1 LIADLAKRRPVLQSS
16 GEWRHRR
23 KDGRV
28 IDVQIESHAMA
39 FSGHDAVLVVAQ
51 DITDR
56 KRAEEALAESEE
68 QYRYLFENANDAI
81 FTIDLRG
88 NFTSVNKAA
97 EMLSG
102 YPRAEAL
109 QQNIADVLPPEHLA
123 TARAMLATKLGGG
136 DPTRY
141 EVELLTKDGRRVPV
155 EIGTTLVSRFGEP
168 MGVQGVG
175 RDMTE
180 RKRAEEEIKRHLNR
194 LTALRA
200 IDVAIASSLDLS
212 LALNVLL
219 DQVTTQLQV
228 HAAAV
233 LLLNPHTQ
241 VLEAAATRGFR
252 SNEIQRTRL
261 RLGEGLAGRAALERR
276 MVSSENL
283 AEAGR
288 SFTRAELL
296 AKERFVAYYAAPL
309 VAKGQIE
316 GVLEVFHR
324 GPFEPTTDWLDF
336 FTALAGQAAIA
347 VDNVHLFSN
356 LQTANL
362 ELKAAYDNT
371 LEGWVRAL
379 DLRDKETEG
388 HTQRVTD
395 LTVRLAKSLGV
406 PEADLV
412 HVYRGALLH
421 DIGKMAIPDAVLLK
435 PGPLTPDERQIIERH
450 PVYAYEFLSAIPYLR
465 PALDIPYCHH
475 EKWDGTGYPRGLKGE
490 QIPLVARIFAV
501 VDVWDA
507 LRSDRPYRKGWADEK
522 ALQHIREQA
531 GSHFDR
537 KIVESFF
544 KMGF

>member
-1 LIADLAKRRPVLQSS
+1 ML
-16 GEWRHRR
+16 
-23 KDGRV
+23 
-28 IDVQIESHAMA
+28 
-39 FSGHDAVLVVAQ
+39 
-51 DITDR
+51 
-56 KRAEEALAESEE
+56 
-68 QYRYLFENANDAI
+68 
-81 FTIDLRG
+81 
-88 NFTSVNKAA
+88 TS
-97 EMLSG
+97 
-102 YPRAEAL
+102 
-109 QQNIADVLPPEHLA
+109 
-123 TARAMLATKLGGG
+123 KLTGG

-155 EIGTTLVSRFGEP
+155 EIATTLISRFGQP
-168 MGVQGVG
+168 LGVQGVG

-219 DQVTTQLQV
+219 DQVTSQLQV
-228 HAAAV
+228 DAAAV
-233 LLLNPHTQ
+233 LLFNPHTQ
-241 VLEAAATRGFR
+241 VLELAAARGFR
-252 SNEIQRTRL
+252 SHEIQRTRL

-283 AEAGR
+283 TDEGR
-288 SFTRAELL
+288 SFTRADLL
-296 AKERFVAYYAAPL
+296 VKERFRSYYAAPL
-309 VAKGQIE
+309 VAKGQVE

-324 GPFEPTTDWLDF
+324 GPFEATTDWLDF
-336 FTALAGQAAIA
+336 LVALAGQAAIA
-347 VDNVHLFSN
+347 VDNVTLFSDV
-356 LQTANL
+356 QTANM

-395 LTVRLAKSLGV
+395 LTVRLARALDV
-406 PEADLV
+406 PEADLL

-435 PGPLTPDERQIIERH
+435 PGPLTPQERQVIERH
-450 PVYAYEFLSAIPYLR
+450 PGYAYEFLSSIPYLR

-501 VDVWDA
+501 ADVWDA
-507 LRSDRPYRKGWADEK
+507 LRSDRPYRKGWSDEQ
-522 ALQHIREQA
+522 ALQYIREQS
-531 GSHFDR
+531 GTHFDPKVAGLFLKTEPLR
-537 KIVESFF
+537 
-544 KMGF
+544 G

>member
-1 LIADLAKRRPVLQSS
+1 MRITDIRPREDVERLAANLANPRPVLQSS

-23 KDGRV
+23 KNGQV
-28 IDVQIESHAMA
+28 IDVQIESHAMQFA
-39 FSGHDAVLVVAQ
+39 GHNAVLVVAQ

-81 FTIDLRG
+81 FTIDLKG
-88 NFTSVNKAA
+88 NFTTLNKAA
-97 EMLSG
+97 ELLSG
-102 YPRAEAL
+102 YLRGEAL
-109 QQNIADVLPPEHLA
+109 QKNIADVLPPEHLG
-123 TARAMLATKLGGG
+123 TARAMLTSKLTGG

-155 EIGTTLVSRFGEP
+155 EIATTLISRFGQP
-168 MGVQGVG
+168 LGFQGVG

-200 IDVAIASSLDLS
+200 IDVA
-212 LALNVLL
+212 
-219 DQVTTQLQV
+219 
-228 HAAAV
+228 
-233 LLLNPHTQ
+233 
-241 VLEAAATRGFR
+241 
-252 SNEIQRTRL
+252 
-261 RLGEGLAGRAALERR
+261 
-276 MVSSENL
+276 
-283 AEAGR
+283 
-288 SFTRAELL
+288 
-296 AKERFVAYYAAPL
+296 
-309 VAKGQIE
+309 KGQVE

-324 GPFEPTTDWLDF
+324 GPFEATTDWLDF
-336 FTALAGQAAIA
+336 LVALAGQAAIA
-347 VDNVHLFSN
+347 VDNVTLFADV
-356 LQTANL
+356 QTANM

-395 LTVRLAKSLGV
+395 LTVRLARALDV
-406 PEADLV
+406 PEADLL

-435 PGPLTPDERQIIERH
+435 PGPLTPQERQIIEPH
-450 PVYAYEFLSAIPYLR
+450 PGYAYEFLSSIPYLR
-465 PALDIPYCHH
+465 PAFDIPYCLH

-501 VDVWDA
+501 ADVWDA
-507 LRSDRPYRKGWADEK
+507 LRSDRPYRKGWSDEQ
-522 ALQHIREQA
+522 ALQYIREQS
-531 GSHFDR
+531 GTHFDPKVAGLFLKTEPLR
-537 KIVESFF
+537 
-544 KMGF
+544 G